1 MKNLRNIKKAKY
13 TFILFLVLIFLILTT
28 VVLINKPTIG
38 VGWISSCPHCGSFE
52 INYYSDSEM
61 HNYMCNNCH
70 MGEGYHHVGGSH
82 SNNGVCTTCY
92 YQYQMHT
99 QSNTISKYD
108 TTQTT
113 HTPIYTCSVSG
124 CTATYSGSIEQHL
137 GGTHENGGKCTVCNL
152 PYQTHTQSN
161 TISKYDT
168 TQTTHTPIYTCSV
181 SGCTSTYTASTE
193 QHLGGTHEN
202 GGKCTVCNLP
212 YQTHTQSNTISKY
225 NTTQTTHTPIYTCSF
240 SGCTSTYTGS
250 ANQHE
255 LYNWIDNKNGT
266 HSSSCT
272 LCNYKVTQEHNYK
285 DGKCITCN
293 SLIPTTSCEHTYITK
308 NDDTQHWQV
317 CSKCNTLKSNS
328 LQEHSYSNYTDNKNG
343 THIATCKSCNYQLIE
358 PHPIDGTCTFCKSN
372 GPINNDDANI
382 KNTITDNTIAIG
394 TLPQTGIS
402 NIILVSIFMLI
413 IILGIII
420 LKMKQYKDV

>member
-1 MKNLRNIKKAKY
+1 M
-13 TFILFLVLIFLILTT
+13 
-28 VVLINKPTIG
+28 
-38 VGWISSCPHCGSFE
+38 
-52 INYYSDSEM
+52 
-61 HNYMCNNCH
+61 
-70 MGEGYHHVGGSH
+70 
-82 SNNGVCTTCY
+82 
-92 YQYQMHT
+92 
-99 QSNTISKYD
+99 
-108 TTQTT
+108 
-113 HTPIYTCSVSG
+113 PIYTCSVSS
-124 CTATYSGSIEQHL
+124 CTATYPGSIEQHL

-202 GGKCTVCNLP
+202 GGECTVCNLP

-293 SLIPTTSCEHTYITK
+293 SLIPTTSCEHAYITKNDDTQHWQVCSKCNIIKPDSLQIHIYSDYIDNKNGTHSSTCTLCNYKVTQEHNYKDGKCITCNSLIPTTSCEHAYITK